1 MFLTLKIIMKNYFK
15 ILPILFFSLFII
27 SCDNDDND
35 DGLCCA
41 GSSIVD
47 LASQTESLSTL
58 VSALQVTGLDATLS
72 SPGAF
77 TVLAPTNDAFD
88 SFLTSI
94 NASSLEEVPVD
105 VLTNVLLNH
114 VISGEVQSGSLTNGY
129 ANTQAISS
137 ASQTNMSI
145 YINTDNGV
153 SFNGVSSV
161 TTADVIASNGVV
173 HIVDGVI
180 GLPSV
185 VTFALADP
193 NFDILVQA
201 LTREDLTQDFVGL
214 LSIPSGTSPS
224 PFTVFAPINSAF
236 ENLLSELGLGSL
248 NDIDEPTLSAV
259 LAYHVIAGTNQLS
272 INISDGMEFSTAGGG
287 NLTFNVGDNGQ
298 GILTDNN
305 DRTSNIISVDV
316 QADNGIIHAIDAV
329 VLP

>member
-1 MFLTLKIIMKNYFK
+1 MKNYFK
-15 ILPILFFSLFII
+15 ILPILFLSLFII
-27 SCDNDDND
+27 SCGDDND
-35 DGLCCA
+35 NDGVCCA

-88 SFLTSI
+88 AFLTSI
-94 NASSLEEVPVD
+94 NVASLDDIPVD

-114 VISGEVQSGSLTNGY
+114 VIIGEVQSSSLTNGY
-129 ANTQAISS
+129 SSTQAVSG
-137 ASQTNMSI
+137 ASGTNMSI

-153 SFNGVSSV
+153 TFNGVSSV
-161 TTADVIASNGVV
+161 TAADVVASNGIV

-180 GLPSV
+180 GLPTV

-193 NFDILVQA
+193 NFGILVQA
-201 LTREDLTQDFVGL
+201 LTRPDLTQSFVGL
-214 LSIPSGTSPS
+214 LSIPAGSAPS

-236 ENLLSELGLGSL
+236 ESLLTELGVNSL

-259 LAYHVIAGTNQLS
+259 LSYHVIVGTNQVSTTL
-272 INISDGMEFSTAGGG
+272 SDGMVFTTSLDQAVPGGG
-287 NLTFNVGDNGQ
+287 NITFNVGDNGE

-305 DRTSNIISVDV
+305 GRTSNIIAVDV
-316 QADNGIIHAIDAV
+316 QADNGIIHAIDTV

>member
-1 MFLTLKIIMKNYFK
+1 MKNYFK
-15 ILPILFFSLFII
+15 ILPILFLSLFII
-27 SCDNDDND
+27 SCGDDND
-35 DGLCCA
+35 DDGVCCA

-88 SFLTSI
+88 AFLTSI
-94 NASSLEEVPVD
+94 NVASLDDIPVD

-114 VISGEVQSGSLTNGY
+114 VIIGEVQSSSLTNGY
-129 ANTQAISS
+129 SSTQAVSG
-137 ASQTNMSI
+137 ASGINMSI

-153 SFNGVSSV
+153 TFNGVSSV
-161 TTADVIASNGVV
+161 TAADVVASNGIV

-180 GLPSV
+180 GLPTV

-193 NFDILVQA
+193 NFGILVQA
-201 LTREDLTQDFVGL
+201 LTRPDLTQSFVGL
-214 LSIPSGTSPS
+214 LSIPAGSAPS

-236 ENLLSELGLGSL
+236 ESLLTELGVNSL

-259 LAYHVIAGTNQLS
+259 LSYHVIVGTNQVSTTL
-272 INISDGMEFSTAGGG
+272 SDGMVFTTSLDQAVPGGG
-287 NLTFNVGDNGQ
+287 NITFNVGDNGE

-305 DRTSNIISVDV
+305 ERTSNIIAVDV
-316 QADNGIIHAIDAV
+316 QADNGIIHAIDTV